1 MVFTMDDELETLIA
15 SMGGR
20 SADERAAE
28 EEPSQP
34 VSVRSSTTDS
44 DVTAAIA
51 TFVQWARDSEKVSPA
66 PILRRGRPCDK
77 L

>member
-1 MVFTMDDELETLIA
+1 MDEQLEKLIA

-28 EEPSQP
+28 EEPRQP
-34 VSVRSSTTDS
+34 VSVRSSTDS

-66 PILRRGRPCDK
+66 PVLCRERPVNE